1 MMAMR
6 EDQFDQIY
14 HLLTLAETALRSG
27 QDWETMNLYDQAIA
41 TAQKL
46 GAVEQEALAH
56 ELAAQFWFTKNK
68 LDFATLHLR
77 KAHQGYV
84 LAQLQPQADNL
95 RQKFAPLLAL
105 THLTLPTGK
114 IFPEDTHHSLELK
127 RMIDAAQAITGEI
140 VLKKLL
146 AKLLKVI
153 LANMDAQ
160 RAFLILDKAGQW
172 VIEAEGSIDG
182 EVTVFQS
189 TPIDGDQTG
198 PLLPISLINYVSA
211 TRQTVT
217 LPDPAHE
224 DRFAQDRYLMI
235 NRPKSILCAPFLHQI
250 KLTGMLYLENN
261 LISGIFTPAKVE
273 LLTVLASQAVIAI
286 ETAILY
292 SVLESAMEN
301 QAVLANAYSRF
312 VPREILQYLGKDS
325 ITQVKLGDQ
334 VQREMTVLFSDIR
347 SFTSLSEQMT
357 PQDNFN
363 FINAYL
369 GRVSPIIRK
378 HHGFIDKYIGDA
390 MMALF
395 PGSTDEAVRAAIEMQ
410 REVVHYNSQ
419 RTAKGYQPLRI
430 GIGLHRGSVM
440 LGTVGEDKRM
450 EGTVISDA
458 VNLASRLEELT
469 KSYGAA
475 IVVSENTLFS
485 LEQPAR
491 YNFRFLD
498 KVKVKGKSHLVSV
511 FEIFDGDPEALIEL
525 KLKTRTDFEKGLLHY
540 HSQEFREA
548 IGYFNNVLEQNP
560 EDKAAQVYLRQA
572 THCLWIG
579 WEKIQFLAEK

>member
-1 MMAMR
+1 MTQ
-6 EDQFDQIY
+6 DQFDQIY
-14 HLLTLAETALRSG
+14 HLLTQAETALRSG
-27 QDWETMNLYDQAIA
+27 QDWAAMDLYDQAIA
-41 TAQKL
+41 IAQKL

-77 KAHQGYV
+77 KAHQGYT
-84 LAQLQPQADNL
+84 LAQLQPQADSL
-95 RQKFAPLLAL
+95 RQKFAQLLAP
-105 THLTLPTGK
+105 TQSALPAGQ
-114 IFPEDTHHSLELK
+114 IFPEETNHSLELK
-127 RMIDAAQAITGEI
+127 RMIDAAQAIAGEI

-146 AKLLKVI
+146 TKLLKVI
-153 LANMDAQ
+153 LTTMNAQ

-172 VIEAEGSIDG
+172 VIEAEGAMGG

-189 TPIDGDQTG
+189 TPIDGAQTG
-198 PLLPISLINYVSA
+198 PLLPISLIDYVSA
-211 TRQTVT
+211 TRETVI
-217 LPDPAHE
+217 LPHPDHK
-224 DRFAQDRYLMI
+224 DRFAQDPYLMI
-235 NRPKSILCAPFLHQI
+235 NRPKSVLCAPFLHQI

-261 LISGIFTPAKVE
+261 SISGIFTRAKVD
-273 LLTVLASQAVIAI
+273 LLAVLASQAVIAV

-292 SVLESAMEN
+292 STLESAMEN
-301 QAVLANAYSRF
+301 QAILANAYSRF
-312 VPREILQYLGKDS
+312 VPREILQYLGKDN

-334 VQREMTVLFSDIR
+334 VQRDMTVLFSDIR
-347 SFTSLSEQMT
+347 SFTTLSEEMT
-357 PQDNFN
+357 PQENFN

-410 REVVHYNSQ
+410 REVVHYNNQ

-430 GIGLHRGSVM
+430 GIGLHRGVVM
-440 LGTVGEDKRM
+440 LGTVGEDQRM

-458 VNLASRLEELT
+458 VNLASRLEDLT

-485 LEQPAR
+485 LEHPVR

-525 KLKTRTDFEKGLLHY
+525 KLKTRPDFEKGLLHY

-548 IGYFNNVLEQNP
+548 IGYFNNVLELNP

-579 WEKIQFLAEK
+579 WEKVKILTEK